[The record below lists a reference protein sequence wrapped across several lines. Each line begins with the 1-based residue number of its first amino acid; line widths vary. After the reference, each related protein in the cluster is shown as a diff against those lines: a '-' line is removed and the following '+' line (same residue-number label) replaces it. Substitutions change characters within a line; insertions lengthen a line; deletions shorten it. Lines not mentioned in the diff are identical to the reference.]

1 MYFSGGA
8 EILVP
13 IGQNRQL
20 ILADGAFVDD

>member
-13 IGQNRQL
+13 IGQNRQV
-20 ILADGAFVDD
+20 IVADGALVDD